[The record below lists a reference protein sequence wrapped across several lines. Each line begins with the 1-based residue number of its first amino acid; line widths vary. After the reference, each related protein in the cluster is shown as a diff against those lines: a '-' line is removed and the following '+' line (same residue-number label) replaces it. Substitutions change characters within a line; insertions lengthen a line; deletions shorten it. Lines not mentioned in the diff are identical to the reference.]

1 MCLFIQPLTLQV
13 CITVAIAIFWASF
26 SQDSHII
33 CLGLGRDH
41 LQQWNM
47 KGNKCLVPQMVNRHS
62 SKPFLSGR
70 FLLNLTEQKRLNFN
84 NWIILA
90 RFIIG
95 LISLVNNF
103 LGWCCPHTSPF
114 FLFTVSKE
122 LRKKS
127 VENKIIEK
135 GRSFQCH
142 TTQQLGEVSLES
154 ERLLE
159 KCELESVF
167 DVEDFCAKQTFQSKK
182 WFKKTFLFIN
192 YLYYSTFYFIV

>member
-1 MCLFIQPLTLQV
+1 MYNCCHRYFL
-13 CITVAIAIFWASF
+13 ASF

-70 FLLNLTEQKRLNFN
+70 FLLNLTEQKRLNSN

-122 LRKKS
+122 LKKKS

-142 TTQQLGEVSLES
+142 TTQQLGEVPWRVKAFRKMCGFFLELCA
-154 ERLLE
+154 E
-159 KCELESVF
+159 ESVF
-167 DVEDFCAKQTFQSKK
+167 DVEDFCAKQKGQKMMAEN
-182 WFKKTFLFIN
+182 L
-192 YLYYSTFYFIV
+192 